1 LCFGIVLS
9 RIHANPKTVSKHTA
23 PRKSVANSQS
33 RVTKTVQKKSAQEK
47 AMSEKDKDPKGAKE
61 AESSSK
67 EVMEVDADEAA
78 QAPTKGKRKL
88 LILVAIV
95 VVVLLAVAGVL
106 FSGVLGGK
114 EKEKEDAETTQEQPA
129 EGAEGGEGAAGK
141 PVVQKPVYY
150 ELPEFLVNLTSA
162 TNRTSFL
169 KMSVTLELRDKEAVA
184 IIEANSP
191 RIMDMFNTYLREV
204 RPQDLSGSAGIFRL
218 RGELMMRINRT
229 IEEGLVKD
237 ILFSEIIIQ

>member
-1 LCFGIVLS
+1 
-9 RIHANPKTVSKHTA
+9 
-23 PRKSVANSQS
+23 
-33 RVTKTVQKKSAQEK
+33 
-47 AMSEKDKDPKGAKE
+47 MSEKDKDPKGAKE

-67 EVMEVDADEAA
+67 EAMEINTDETA

-88 LILVAIV
+88 LVIIVIV
-95 VVVLLAVAGVL
+95 VVLLLAVAGVL

-129 EGAEGGEGAAGK
+129 EGAEGAAGQ

-150 ELPEFLVNLTSA
+150 ELPEFLVNLTST

-184 IIEANSP
+184 IIEANKP
-191 RIMDMFNTYLREV
+191 RVMDAFNTYLREV

-237 ILFSEIIIQ
+237 VLFSEIIVQ

>member
-1 LCFGIVLS
+1 
-9 RIHANPKTVSKHTA
+9 
-23 PRKSVANSQS
+23 
-33 RVTKTVQKKSAQEK
+33 
-47 AMSEKDKDPKGAKE
+47 MSEKDKDPKGAKE

-129 EGAEGGEGAAGK
+129 EGAEGAAGK

>member
-1 LCFGIVLS
+1 
-9 RIHANPKTVSKHTA
+9 
-23 PRKSVANSQS
+23 
-33 RVTKTVQKKSAQEK
+33 
-47 AMSEKDKDPKGAKE
+47 MSEKDKDPKGAKE

-67 EVMEVDADEAA
+67 EVMEVDSDEAA

-88 LILVAIV
+88 LIIIAIV
-95 VVVLLAVAGVL
+95 VALLLAVAGVL
-106 FSGVLGGK
+106 LSGVLGGK

-129 EGAEGGEGAAGK
+129 EGAEGAAGQ

-150 ELPEFLVNLTSA
+150 ELPEFLVNLTS
-162 TNRTSFL
+162 TSNRTSFL

-184 IIEANSP
+184 IIEANKP
-191 RIMDMFNTYLREV
+191 RVMDAFNTYLREV

-237 ILFSEIIIQ
+237 VLFSEIIIQ